1 MRISF
6 PHISDTQIVFYQ
18 REDEVIIAAGVFH
31 TWRNFIS
38 PKYAHMTKC
47 VQCNQCALVCPT
59 PPSVPCCWTRVSSRM
74 LPPASRPGKP
84 PVSAQYQYRMQVSPY
99 DCTGLR
105 QLRQCLPAKEKAL
118 VMQPAGEPALPD
130 GELGNTPWRASP

>member
-47 VQCNQCALVCPT
+47 VQCNQCALVCPHAAIRPVLLDESEQQNAPAGFET
-59 PPSVPCCWTRVSSRM
+59 RKATGPSSVPV
-74 LPPASRPGKP
+74 PHA
-84 PVSAQYQYRMQVSPY
+84 
-99 DCTGLR
+99 GLS
-105 QLRQCLPAKEKAL
+105 L
-118 VMQPAGEPALPD
+118 
-130 GELGNTPWRASP
+130 